1 MLEKLPVKKEYLL
14 IGGAILLLLL
24 SYQLALKKTVE
35 AWQIHR
41 QLTGQ
46 LTQGT
51 DLSVQPAYL
60 ERKNRNLDKIIG
72 SYKTDT
78 VAFRSTMIS
87 TISLLAEREGVKL
100 STLPMQDPLFHSD
113 KFIIQKLGFEGDFF
127 SLTKV
132 LNRLRLTNGVGMIRS
147 FVYKTPSG
155 RSKETESR
163 QIFLEIYLMS
173 VK

>member
-1 MLEKLPVKKEYLL
+1 MLDKLPVKKEYLL
-14 IGGAILLLLL
+14 IGAAILLLLL
-24 SYQLALKKTVE
+24 SYELALKKTVE
-35 AWQIHR
+35 AWRIHQ
-41 QLTGQ
+41 QLSTQ
-46 LTQGT
+46 LAQGT

-60 ERKNRNLDKIIG
+60 ERKNRNLDKIIS

-87 TISLLAEREGVKL
+87 AISLLAEREGVKL

-127 SLTKV
+127 SLTRV
-132 LNRLRLTNGVGMIRS
+132 LNHLRLTSNIGMIRS
-147 FVYKTPSG
+147 FAYKLPSG
-155 RSKETESR
+155 RYKEVKSVP
-163 QIFLEIYLMS
+163 IFLEVYLES